1 MATEPERDIEKTL
14 KAYAEKRREQAG
26 APLSLHPATRGLLQ
40 REVARLAPKSAN
52 QPGFWPSLLAMLR
65 RRVVFVSIFILLAG
79 LCALLFAP
87 PLSRKRNETNFAKNA
102 SVPQDILSES
112 HLSRDRSR
120 DFNPNPPPSQNVD
133 SANRSDKQLQASD
146 DRKKESGTFAAD
158 RELAYTTNGATLD
171 DAIADGLA
179 ARKDAVISQA
189 QPAPSAAPIGATAQ
203 STTASARRDIS
214 PPATPPVRS
223 GGQTFAPA
231 ARAQGPVAHG
241 SGIEFMTAAGKLGA
255 GQKNLSNSEWGIAA
269 RTRIELP
276 SSTLSPAKPSAGET
290 APTFALTDATLPTG
304 SSTQLFARLQPQ
316 PAVSGGLM
324 LNQDKSSPGILQSF
338 RVEQMGDQVRI
349 VDADGSVYL
358 GFVQKDA
365 STSGREQTKNIFQ
378 QNGIVN
384 VGALK
389 AKVTDNFKNQDLSNP
404 PAQPTQTYFF
414 RVTGINRTLNEP
426 VLFKGTLAL
435 AGKAELGLNST
446 SNFGGGGGGSG
457 GANPSIAPANPVALS
472 LSQARIQGRALIGGT
487 NEFEIIAAPV
497 KP

>member
-1 MATEPERDIEKTL
+1 M
-14 KAYAEKRREQAG
+14 
-26 APLSLHPATRGLLQ
+26 
-40 REVARLAPKSAN
+40 
-52 QPGFWPSLLAMLR
+52 
-65 RRVVFVSIFILLAG
+65 
-79 LCALLFAP
+79 
-87 PLSRKRNETNFAKNA
+87 
-102 SVPQDILSES
+102 
-112 HLSRDRSR
+112 
-120 DFNPNPPPSQNVD
+120 NV
-133 SANRSDKQLQASD
+133 
-146 DRKKESGTFAAD
+146 
-158 RELAYTTNGATLD
+158 
-171 DAIADGLA
+171 
-179 ARKDAVISQA
+179 
-189 QPAPSAAPIGATAQ
+189 
-203 STTASARRDIS
+203 
-214 PPATPPVRS
+214 
-223 GGQTFAPA
+223 
-231 ARAQGPVAHG
+231 
-241 SGIEFMTAAGKLGA
+241 AGKLGA
-255 GQKNLSNSEWGIAA
+255 GQKNLSTSEWGIAA

-276 SSTLSPAKPSAGET
+276 SSTLSPAKPSTGET

-324 LNQDKSSPGILQSF
+324 LNQDKSSLGILQSF

-365 STSGREQTKNIFQ
+365 GTSGREQTRNIFQ
-378 QNGIVN
+378 QNGIVS

-389 AKVTDNFKNQDLSNP
+389 AKVTDNFKNRDLSNP

-435 AGKAELGLNST
+435 AGKAELDPNST
-446 SNFGGGGGGSG
+446 SNSGGSG